1 MAQEVTTYQ
10 DFEGEL
16 ERRADSFAALLPA
29 HVDHDKFRANA
40 VAAVRQTPTLLNC
53 TKRSLFGAITRSAQ
67 DGLMPDG
74 REGVI
79 NVYKTKQPS
88 GVWQETAQW
97 IPMTH
102 GIRKRARELDGIIVD
117 AQVVHAG
124 DHFQYIQGDE
134 PRIVHV
140 PATLGTARGDMVGA
154 YAIFKAR
161 DGSIL
166 HREVMDADQ
175 IDRVRSTSKQP
186 DGLMWSKFTEEAWRK
201 TVIRRGFK
209 SVPCSEPL
217 QDVVRRDDDAF
228 DFAQEP
234 GHATRR
240 PPARVVQAA
249 PRGALRPPP
258 PLVGGGG
265 CRVEPGEPEPL
276 DVDDVGTAEIDTASE
291 TTATATDAPHDPA
304 TGEVLPETGPKVT
317 AGLDDWFAKVNARA
331 TRAGSL
337 ADLDDYWEA
346 EVAPHRRTLIPPDQ
360 DALDNLYG
368 RHRKRLVG

>member
-1 MAQEVTTYQ
+1 MAQEVITYQ

-16 ERRADSFAALLPA
+16 EQRAESFAALLPA
-29 HVDHDKFRANA
+29 NVDHGKFRANA
-40 VAAVRQTPTLLNC
+40 VAAVRQTPTLLKC

-79 NVYKTKQPS
+79 NVYKTKQPNGS
-88 GVWQETAQW
+88 WQETAQW

-102 GIRKRARELDGIIVD
+102 GIRKRAKEIDGIIVD
-117 AQVVHAG
+117 AQVVHAN
-124 DHFQYIQGDE
+124 DHFHYRRGDD
-134 PRIVHV
+134 PRIDHV
-140 PATLGTARGDMVGA
+140 PASLGTPRGEMVGA
-154 YAIFKAR
+154 YAIFKSR
-161 DGSIL
+161 DGAIL
-166 HREVMDADQ
+166 HREVMDAEQ
-175 IDRVRSTSKQP
+175 IERVRSQSKQP

-209 SVPCSEPL
+209 SVPCSEQL
-217 QDVVRRDDDAF
+217 QEVVRRDDDAF
-228 DFAQEP
+228 DFASENGAGP
-234 GHATRR
+234 RR
-240 PPARVVQAA
+240 QPARVVQAPA
-249 PRGALRPPP
+249 RGERRPPP
-258 PLVGGGG
+258 PLVGGG
-265 CRVEPGEPEPL
+265 RAEPGRHVPL
-276 DVDDVGTAEIDTASE
+276 DVDDVDTAEVEGSSE
-291 TTATATDAPHDPA
+291 VTDVPHDPA
-304 TGEVLPETGPKVT
+304 TGELAPDAGPKIT
-317 AGLDDWFAKVNARA
+317 AGLDDWFAKVNSGA